1 MREGGAAWER
11 STGPQCRSG
20 ASTVPI
26 MVFLRPLVFVTFYAI
41 AMTTVRSQE
50 EEAVWSVTGVPGR
63 SSDLPCYL
71 NPRTPGDR
79 PKLILWYKRGIRT
92 PVFTYDGREPQL
104 QSGTHEAVGA
114 LTLSGGAAT
123 LTLTSVGED
132 SGGLYECR
140 VDFFK
145 SPTHTSLVNLTIIEP
160 PRSVEVLDSQMG
172 RAEDGIVGP
181 YHEGQKVVLTCIS
194 WRGTPL
200 PNVTWWREE
209 RLLDETWEVGDEG
222 RQQVNNSLVVERL
235 TREWHNATLTCAA
248 TNTPLAEP
256 ITASVTIKMFLLPT
270 SVVIRGPGAV
280 REGSQAELLC
290 TSSGSRPPAKLT
302 WAFEGRTLES
312 VQLDPGYVGG
322 GSEVSTAR
330 LLVNVTREHNGTRVA
345 CVATNPT
352 RPESPLTNT
361 TTLTVHYPPRVTA
374 TMGQN
379 VDPSRLKV
387 KDDVYFDCIVSAN
400 PHASPITWYHEG
412 RVLIQNLTGGVI
424 LAGNSLA
431 LQSVKRQQ
439 AGRYTCSATN
449 PLGTA
454 TSDPVTL
461 RIKYSPV
468 CLSSPTAYFIYD
480 KPINITCTVSS
491 YPAVSVI
498 MWQWNNSNEVIET
511 PSLEVSHDEASAQM
525 TVHPLQSQEDRALSC
540 WAVKRDGEADPNLW
554 LLRQGR
560 QDAAAAVVVSSCQ
573 HHRLVP
579 QPHLPAPRR
588 GRRWHHSLQGRGVFR
603 EQNALR

>member
-1 MREGGAAWER
+1 MAGEEDVL
-11 STGPQCRSG
+11 SQCR
-20 ASTVPI
+20 
-26 MVFLRPLVFVTFYAI
+26 RE
-41 AMTTVRSQE
+41 SQ
-50 EEAVWSVTGVPGR
+50 
-63 SSDLPCYL
+63 
-71 NPRTPGDR
+71 
-79 PKLILWYKRGIRT
+79 
-92 PVFTYDGREPQL
+92 
-104 QSGTHEAVGA
+104 
-114 LTLSGGAAT
+114 
-123 LTLTSVGED
+123 
-132 SGGLYECR
+132 
-140 VDFFK
+140 
-145 SPTHTSLVNLTIIEP
+145 
-160 PRSVEVLDSQMG
+160 
-172 RAEDGIVGP
+172 
-181 YHEGQKVVLTCIS
+181 
-194 WRGTPL
+194 
-200 PNVTWWREE
+200 
-209 RLLDETWEVGDEG
+209 
-222 RQQVNNSLVVERL
+222 
-235 TREWHNATLTCAA
+235 
-248 TNTPLAEP
+248 
-256 ITASVTIKMFLLPT
+256 
-270 SVVIRGPGAV
+270 
-280 REGSQAELLC
+280 
-290 TSSGSRPPAKLT
+290 
-302 WAFEGRTLES
+302 
-312 VQLDPGYVGG
+312 DPGYVGG

-361 TTLTVHYPPRVTA
+361 TTLTVHCRSSRLEHSVINVPDIPITPIPVHGVRFSARINPPRVTA

-540 WAVKRDGEADPNLW
+540 WAVNEMGKQTQTCGFSVKVAKTPLPLSSCRLANITASSLSLTCQRPDV
-554 LLRQGR
+554 
-560 QDAAAAVVVSSCQ
+560 DAAGTIHYRAEVYFENRTLFANVTSERPNFNVSCLDAETSYQIKVYVTHGPITSQPVVVSAYTSRTSRTPPGESC
-573 HHRLVP
+573 
-579 QPHLPAPRR
+579 
-588 GRRWHHSLQGRGVFR
+588 
-603 EQNALR
+603 